1 MCIKVHFWEV
11 YMLIKNTTVFTKETL
26 EGLNRASN
34 FTNEKYKKFKLI
46 YNLAGLIFLM
56 LFVRY
61 MVLFVTNDD
70 SKDIFLTVFYAVA
83 AAVFLFIGMYLMD
96 RDNKR
101 RFNNL
106 YKNMIGVEFNYE
118 IDSDTIK
125 VEDAD
130 GDVDILKW
138 EDVLRVEKDAK
149 YIYIFFNS
157 EDCLSLLRTGFTSC
171 TDKDLLELSRAILA
185 TRQKEPGKQTKN
197 NKDEIKINE
206 ESIDD
211 SYVTQLDIEN
221 EDHQAKL

>member
-1 MCIKVHFWEV
+1 
-11 YMLIKNTTVFTKETL
+11 MLIKNSTVFTKETL

-34 FTNEKYKKFKLI
+34 FANEKYKKFKLI
-46 YNLAGLIFLM
+46 YNLAGIIFLM

-61 MVLFVTNDD
+61 MVLLLTNDD
-70 SKDIFLTVFYAVA
+70 KKDVFLTVFYAVA
-83 AAVFLFIGMYLMD
+83 AVVFLFIGMYLMD

-106 YKNMIGVEFNYE
+106 YKNMIGVEFKYE

-149 YIYIFFNS
+149 YIYIFFNN
-157 EDCLSLLRTGFTSC
+157 EECLSLLRTGFTSC
-171 TDKDLLELSRAILA
+171 TDKDLLELSTAILA
-185 TRQKEPGKQTKN
+185 IRQKEPSKQTKN

-221 EDHQAKL
+221 EDHQANL

>member
-1 MCIKVHFWEV
+1 
-11 YMLIKNTTVFTKETL
+11 MLIKNSTVFTKETL

-34 FTNEKYKKFKLI
+34 FANEKYKKFKLI
-46 YNLAGLIFLM
+46 YNLAGIIFLM

-61 MVLFVTNDD
+61 MVLLLTNDD
-70 SKDIFLTVFYAVA
+70 KKDIFLTVFYAVA
-83 AAVFLFIGMYLMD
+83 AVVFLFIGMYLMD

-106 YKNMIGVEFNYE
+106 YKNMIGVEFKYE

-149 YIYIFFNS
+149 YIYIFFNN
-157 EDCLSLLRTGFTSC
+157 EECLSLLRTGFTSC
-171 TDKDLLELSRAILA
+171 TDKDLLELSTAILA
-185 TRQKEPGKQTKN
+185 TRQKEPSKQIKN

>member
-1 MCIKVHFWEV
+1 
-11 YMLIKNTTVFTKETL
+11 MLIKNTTVFTKETL

-34 FTNEKYKKFKLI
+34 YANEKYKKFKLI
-46 YNLAGLIFLM
+46 YNLAGIIFLM

-61 MVLFVTNDD
+61 MVLWLTNDD
-70 SKDIFLTVFYAVA
+70 KKDIFLTVFYAVA
-83 AAVFLFIGMYLMD
+83 AVVFLFIGMYLMD

-106 YKNMIGVEFNYE
+106 YKNMIGVEFKYE

-149 YIYIFFNS
+149 YIYIFFNN
-157 EDCLSLLRTGFTSC
+157 EECLSLLRTGFTSC
-171 TDKDLLELSRAILA
+171 TDKDLLELSTAILA
-185 TRQKEPGKQTKN
+185 TRQKEPSKQIKN

>member
-1 MCIKVHFWEV
+1 MCIKVHFREV
-11 YMLIKNTTVFTKETL
+11 YMLIKNSTVFTKETL

-34 FTNEKYKKFKLI
+34 FANEKYKKFKLI
-46 YNLAGLIFLM
+46 YNLAGIIFLM

-61 MVLFVTNDD
+61 MVLLLTNDD
-70 SKDIFLTVFYAVA
+70 KKDIFLTVFYAVA
-83 AAVFLFIGMYLMD
+83 AVVFLFIGMYLMD

-106 YKNMIGVEFNYE
+106 YKNMIGVEFKYE

-149 YIYIFFNS
+149 YIYIFFNN
-157 EDCLSLLRTGFTSC
+157 EECLSLLRTGFTSC
-171 TDKDLLELSRAILA
+171 TDKDLLELSTAILA
-185 TRQKEPGKQTKN
+185 TRQKEPSKQIKN